1 LARRTKADASTTRD
15 SLLDAAEALFHE
27 QGVARTSLQHI
38 AQRAGVTRGAV
49 YWHFKDKAD
58 LFHAMTAR
66 MTLPLEQ
73 ACDWQAQTQDDAL
86 EYIRQ
91 IMRLAFSRVAGDAH
105 TRRVFEILLLKV
117 EHVGDLMAL
126 RERNMAALRE
136 FAARLQCSLEQAAR
150 QHAVSLRIAP
160 QAAAFALLALF
171 DGLLLHWLLARDFN
185 IEQIGRQAV
194 DGYLR
199 GLGFCD

>member
-1 LARRTKADASTTRD
+1 LARRTKADASATRD

-49 YWHFKDKAD
+49 YWHFKDKPD
-58 LFHAMTAR
+58 LFHAMVER

-73 ACDWQAQTQDDAL
+73 AARDWQAQTQDDAP

-91 IMRLAFSRVAGDAH
+91 VMRMVLARVAKDAR

-117 EHVGDLMAL
+117 EHVGELKRL
-126 RERNMAALRE
+126 RERDMAAKQAFIAQVQAHIAHAAQLRALHLRTLPQD
-136 FAARLQCSLEQAAR
+136 AAL
-150 QHAVSLRIAP
+150 
-160 QAAAFALLALF
+160 ALCALF
-171 DGLLLHWLLARDFN
+171 DGLLLHWLLTRDFDL
-185 IEQIGRQAV
+185 QQVGQQAV
-194 DGYLR
+194 EGYLR
-199 GLGFCD
+199 GLGF